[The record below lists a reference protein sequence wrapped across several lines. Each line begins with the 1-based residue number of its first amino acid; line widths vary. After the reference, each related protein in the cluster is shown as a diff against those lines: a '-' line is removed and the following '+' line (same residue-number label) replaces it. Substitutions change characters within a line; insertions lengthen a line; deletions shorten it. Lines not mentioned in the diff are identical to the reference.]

1 MAQFT
6 FVDNSAAV
14 LRRMITATDSAAAE
28 LAANILEKG
37 CPETQDDAQEISQVV
52 IGKILYGYH
61 DPHGADGH
69 TEIVDT
75 GRLFDS
81 IEAEVKRVSQNTAD
95 IRVGAT
101 GETPYAVFVHNGTR
115 KLKGR
120 PFIRDGV
127 QGQKEHIKYVLTKN
141 YKNA

>member
-1 MAQFT
+1 MARFT

-28 LAANILEKG
+28 LAEDLVEAV
-37 CPETQDDAQEISQVV
+37 QE
-52 IGKILYGYH
+52 KILYGYH

-81 IEAEVKRVSQNTAD
+81 IDAEVKRVSQNTAD

>member
-14 LRRMITATDSAAAE
+14 LRKMISATDSAAAE
-28 LAANILEKG
+28 LAEDLVEAV
-37 CPETQDDAQEISQVV
+37 QE
-52 IGKILYGYH
+52 KILYGYN

-81 IEAEVKRVSQNTAD
+81 IDAEVKRVSQNTAD

>member
-14 LRRMITATDSAAAE
+14 LRKMITATDSAAAE
-28 LAANILEKG
+28 LA
-37 CPETQDDAQEISQVV
+37 DDLVEAVQE
-52 IGKILYGYH
+52 KILYGYH

-81 IEAEVKRVSQNTAD
+81 IEAQVKRVSQNTAD

>member
-14 LRRMITATDSAAAE
+14 LRRMIMATDSAAAE
-28 LAANILEKG
+28 LAEDLVEAV
-37 CPETQDDAQEISQVV
+37 QE
-52 IGKILYGYH
+52 KILYGYH

-81 IEAEVKRVSQNTAD
+81 IEAQVKRVSQNTAD

>member
-28 LAANILEKG
+28 LAEDLVEAV
-37 CPETQDDAQEISQVV
+37 QE
-52 IGKILYGYH
+52 KILYGYH

-81 IEAEVKRVSQNTAD
+81 IEAKVKRVSQNTAD

-101 GETPYAVFVHNGTR
+101 GETPHAVFVHNGTR

>member
-1 MAQFT
+1 MAQFS
-6 FVDNSAAV
+6 FVDNSAEV
-14 LRRMITATDSAAAE
+14 LRRMVSATDRAARQ
-28 LAANILEKG
+28 LENDLV
-37 CPETQDDAQEISQVV
+37 EAVQE
-52 IGKILYGYH
+52 KILYGYS
-61 DPHGADGH
+61 DPHGKDGH

-81 IEAEVKRVSQNTAD
+81 IDAEVKRVSQNTVD

-101 GETPYAVFVHNGTR
+101 GNTPYAVYVHNGTR

-127 QGQKEHIKYVLTKN
+127 EGSRAHIREVMQSN
-141 YKNA
+141 YENA

>member
-6 FVDNSAAV
+6 FVDNSAEV
-14 LRRMITATDSAAAE
+14 LRKMVNATDRSARQ
-28 LAANILEKG
+28 LENDLV
-37 CPETQDDAQEISQVV
+37 EAVQE
-52 IGKILYGYH
+52 KILYGYN
-61 DPHGADGH
+61 DPHGPDGH

-81 IEAEVKRVSQNTAD
+81 IKGEVKRVSQNTVD
-95 IRVGAT
+95 VRVGAT
-101 GETPYAVFVHNGTR
+101 GNTPYAIFVHNGTR

-127 QGQKEHIKYVLTKN
+127 EGSRAHIRDVMQNN
-141 YKNA
+141 YENA

>member
-14 LRRMITATDSAAAE
+14 LHRMASATE
-28 LAANILEKG
+28 KAAND
-37 CPETQDDAQEISQVV
+37 TQEMLIEAVQE
-52 IGKILYGYH
+52 KILYGYH
-61 DPHGADGH
+61 EPHGEDGH

-81 IEAEVKRVSQNTAD
+81 IDAEVKRVSQNTVD

-101 GETPYAVFVHNGTR
+101 GDTPYAVYVHNGTR

-127 QGQKEHIKYVLTKN
+127 EASQDKIRETMEQN

>member
-6 FVDNSAAV
+6 FVDNSTAV
-14 LRRMITATDSAAAE
+14 LRKMANATDRAAR
-28 LAANILEKG
+28 
-37 CPETQDDAQEISQVV
+37 ETEDALVEAVQE
-52 IGKILYGYH
+52 KILYGYH
-61 DPHGADGH
+61 EPHGKDGH

-81 IEAEVKRVSQNTAD
+81 IDAEVKRVSQNTVD

-101 GETPYAVFVHNGTR
+101 GDTPYAVYVHNGTR

-127 QGQKEHIKYVLTKN
+127 EASQDKIRETMEQN

>member
-14 LRRMITATDSAAAE
+14 LKKMVNATESAARE
-28 LAANILEKG
+28 LKNDLVEAV
-37 CPETQDDAQEISQVV
+37 QE
-52 IGKILYGYH
+52 KILYGYNE
-61 DPHGADGH
+61 PHGEDGH

-81 IEAEVKRVSQNTAD
+81 IDAEVRRVSQNTVD

-101 GETPYAVFVHNGTR
+101 GDTPYAAYVHNGTR

-127 QGQKEHIKYVLTKN
+127 EGSREHIREVMEGKYR
-141 YKNA
+141 NA

>member
-6 FVDNSAAV
+6 FTDNSAAV

-28 LAANILEKG
+28 LEKDLV
-37 CPETQDDAQEISQVV
+37 EAVQE
-52 IGKILYGYH
+52 KILYGYN
-61 DPHGADGH
+61 DPHGEDGH

-81 IEAEVKRVSQNTAD
+81 IEAQVKRVSQNTAD

-101 GETPYAVFVHNGTR
+101 GDTPYAVYVHEGTR

-127 QGQKEHIKYVLTKN
+127 MEQKEHIKAVLTRE
-141 YKNA
+141 YRNA

>member
-6 FVDNSAAV
+6 IVDNSAAV

-28 LAANILEKG
+28 LAEDLVEAV
-37 CPETQDDAQEISQVV
+37 QE
-52 IGKILYGYH
+52 KILYGYH

-81 IEAEVKRVSQNTAD
+81 IEAQVKRVSQNTAD

-120 PFIRDGV
+120 PFIKDGV

>member
-14 LRRMITATDSAAAE
+14 LRKMITATDSAAAE
-28 LAANILEKG
+28 L
-37 CPETQDDAQEISQVV
+37 TDDLVEAVQE
-52 IGKILYGYH
+52 KILYGYH